1 MHLCTIELLV
11 WHCLL
16 PVLNNVTGLYLA
28 GSAEQEDG
36 IVRATNSA
44 LQQGQFKAGVAVDV
58 TH

>member
-1 MHLCTIELLV
+1 MHLCTFELLV

-16 PVLNNVTGLYLA
+16 PVLNNVTGLNLA
-28 GSAEQEDG
+28 GSAVQEDG

-44 LQQGQFKAGVAVDV
+44 LQQGQFKGVAIDV